1 MIHATTLQVR
11 NNYLIRINVDN
22 FGLII
27 DWSFAITYF
36 LFDMYVFSMGM
47 QVMKKWQKV
56 GRGVSETECCFD
68 FRGEKAETKEVCQ
81 FSRKREG

>member
-27 DWSFAITYF
+27 DWSFAITYKTIVIHIISIRDCF
-36 LFDMYVFSMGM
+36 VKCKTGQPIWICPEFFSFPFP
-47 QVMKKWQKV
+47 VLNNNI
-56 GRGVSETECCFD
+56 
-68 FRGEKAETKEVCQ
+68 
-81 FSRKREG
+81 